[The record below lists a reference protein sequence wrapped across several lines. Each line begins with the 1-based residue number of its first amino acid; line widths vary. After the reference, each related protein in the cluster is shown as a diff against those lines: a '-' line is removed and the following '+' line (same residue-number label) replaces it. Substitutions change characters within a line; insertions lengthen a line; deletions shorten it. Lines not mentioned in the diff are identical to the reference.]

1 MAKPASLTEDG
12 RRLIAEA
19 VQNAEARSSGEVV
32 TIVAGESD
40 RYDDIAL
47 IWSAAIA
54 LLALVVLASA
64 TGFYLSLWDRLTN
77 GWASEW
83 TPRDIFAVAT
93 IVATLQFLGTWL
105 ILFWRPL
112 RLWITPGWIKH
123 HRVRTRAITLFKV
136 GAERR
141 TSGRTGILIYLS
153 LAERRAEIVADEA
166 ISAKVAPRVWGDAMV
181 PMLAHL
187 RDGRMAEGMAEAVN
201 RVGTVLAEH
210 FPHAPDDSDEL
221 PDAVIEV

>member
-1 MAKPASLTEDG
+1 MTKPAPLTDEG

-19 VQNAEARSSGEVV
+19 VCTAEAKSSGEVV
-32 TIVAGESD
+32 TIVASQSD
-40 RYDDIAL
+40 SYADIAL

-64 TGFYLSLWDRLTN
+64 TDFYLALWDRLTN
-77 GWASEW
+77 GWASVW
-83 TPRDIFAVAT
+83 TPHEIFAVAA
-93 IVATLQFLGTWL
+93 IVATLKFLGMWL
-105 ILFWRPL
+105 ILLWRPL
-112 RLWITPGWIKH
+112 RLWLTPSWVKH
-123 HRVRTRAITLFKV
+123 HRVRSRAITLFKV

-153 LAERRAEIVADEA
+153 LAERSAEIVADEA
-166 ISAKVAPRVWGDAMV
+166 ISAKVDPRVWGDALA

-187 RDGRMAEGMAEAVN
+187 RDGRMAEGMVEAIN
-201 RVGTVLAEH
+201 RVGAVLAEH
-210 FPHAPDDSDEL
+210 FPHMPDDSDEL